1 MAKMKLTSEIKL
13 SQNKNGFF
21 IASLFINGVLNHSTY
36 PQHSERNA
44 IMLIN
49 RYIERFNA
57 MNEVRFPLYGQKAGK
72 PRRTNIDRVSKA
84 AKTRMFNAWK
94 YSLERFIQYSEIRK
108 LQAPKNRQ
116 KVFTGA
122 DLQRDFGIHPYTR
135 GKAVKDGLLAE
146 PVNIVWQGHR
156 VMASSFDDLK
166 KYFERIEVMINEHN
180 RGMGTQNVQ

>member
-57 MNEVRFPLYGQKAGK
+57 MNEVRLPLYGQKQRKPKGTSDKMKKAG
-72 PRRTNIDRVSKA
+72 R
-84 AKTRMFNAWK
+84 TRMMKSWVR
-94 YSLERFIQYSEIRK
+94 SLELFKSYTKQRLSQPEDEKQVYFSSAD
-108 LQAPKNRQ
+108 LNRQ
-116 KVFTGA
+116 FKFR
-122 DLQRDFGIHPYTR
+122 LYT
-135 GKAVKDGLLAE
+135 KENVVHSGLLA
-146 PVNIVWQGHR
+146 PPKDVVWQGR
-156 VMASSFDDLK
+156 RALISTFDELTE
-166 KYFERIEVMINEHN
+166 YFGKIEVLINEHN
-180 RGMGTQNVQ
+180 SRMGTQNVQ